1 MTKYTYVPNKS
12 WQRCYE
18 VKVNN
23 PATTGRK
30 ITFYEEL
37 AIEVDGNLIVNPV
50 TSCMAPIEKNN
61 TIPVVDS
68 VTNEPTGETITQEKL
83 MQYLHSFYIQT
94 ATTRDNQSLGMF
106 VSQPQQ

>member
-18 VKVNN
+18 IKVNN

-37 AIEVDGNLIVNPV
+37 AVEVDGNLIVNPL
-50 TSCMAPIEKNN
+50 TSCATPIEKNN
-61 TIPVVDS
+61 TIPVVD
-68 VTNEPTGETITQEKL
+68 TNTNQPTGETITQEKL
-83 MQYLHSFYIQT
+83 IQYLHSFYIQT
-94 ATTRDNQSLGMF
+94 ATNRDAQTLGMF
-106 VSQPQQ
+106 NTAPNE